1 MTLPCKTCHI
11 TQQVAS
17 LIREAAG
24 DFKMD
29 VGLGDKLMDDLQ
41 LSSIDI
47 MYMLTLVEQDI
58 HVTVP
63 QVFIDNISRTTTV
76 NDVVNL
82 VIKLKENG

>member
-1 MTLPCKTCHI
+1 MTLPCKTCRV

-17 LIREAAG
+17 LIREATG

-76 NDVVNL
+76 NDVVTL

>member
-1 MTLPCKTCHI
+1 MTLPCKTCRV

-17 LIREAAG
+17 LIREATG

>member
-1 MTLPCKTCHI
+1 MTLPCKTCRV

>member
-1 MTLPCKTCHI
+1 MTLPCKTCRV

-47 MYMLTLVEQDI
+47 MYMITLVEQDI

-63 QVFIDNISRTTTV
+63 QVFIDSISRTTTV

>member
-1 MTLPCKTCHI
+1 MTLPCKTCRI

-82 VIKLKENG
+82 VIKLKANG

>member
-11 TQQVAS
+11 THQVAS

-29 VGLGDKLMDDLQ
+29 VGLGDKLIDDLQ
-41 LSSIDI
+41 FSSLEL
-47 MYMLTLVEQDI
+47 MYMVALLENSMRITI
-58 HVTVP
+58 P
-63 QVFIDNISRTTTV
+63 GSYIKNISGSTTV
-76 NDVVNL
+76 NDIINL

>member
-1 MTLPCKTCHI
+1 MTLPCKTCRVTH
-11 TQQVAS
+11 QVAS
-17 LIREAAG
+17 LIREATG

-82 VIKLKENG
+82 VIKLKEND